1 MNADTIQF
9 SRRGKEITVW
19 AAVVLAVLLLY
30 SVRHLLGPFVWAV
43 IATYIAHP
51 VVTNMERGTGVH
63 RAVWILLIYIAFF
76 AGLTWVTMSLG
87 PILKTQALQIA
98 HDLPAALVELERFIH
113 NNRLLR
119 GLGITVDLA
128 TLQAE
133 VDRRAN
139 DAAGLAQRLALP
151 VLSSVIESAVRIF
164 VFLMTTF
171 YLLLDSDRM
180 VTNFLRLFPPGYR
193 PEINDLLGRIN
204 RSLGAYLRSQ
214 VVLFALMSVVT
225 FIFLSALDMRYAL
238 ILAIMT
244 GALEL
249 IPIIGPYVAGGSA
262 IAVSFFQ
269 EPTPF
274 GWSHV
279 TLAIVIATGYFVLR
293 QLEDNLVIP
302 MLVGRAVHL
311 NPIIVIFTVTAGASL
326 GGLLGLIIAVPVASA
341 IRIVGQYLFSKL
353 MTPESPVVLELD
365 DTEDPVESIR
375 QAAGSGV
382 RRLVVVTSAENA
394 FMDQEATYRQI
405 QRIVAQQNI
414 EVTLVSASAAASSLA
429 EAHGLR
435 LSLRGA

>member
-1 MNADTIQF
+1 MSADTIRF
-9 SRRGKEITVW
+9 SRRGKEITIW
-19 AAVVLAVLLLY
+19 AAVLLCVLLLY
-30 SVRHLLGPFVWAV
+30 SVRHLLGPFIWAV

-63 RAVWILLIYIAFF
+63 RAVWILLIYIAAFS
-76 AGLTWVTMSLG
+76 GLTWITMTLG
-87 PILKTQALQIA
+87 PILQRQAVDIA
-98 HDLPAALVELERFIH
+98 KDLPAALVELERFIQ
-113 NNRLLR
+113 NNSMLR
-119 GLGITVDLA
+119 SLGLTVDLA

-151 VLSSVIESAVRIF
+151 VLSSVVDHAVRMF

-180 VTNFLRLFPPGYR
+180 VANFLRLFPPSYR
-193 PEINDLLGRIN
+193 PEIDGLLARIN

-225 FIFLSALDMRYAL
+225 FIFLTALDMRYAL
-238 ILAIMT
+238 ILAILT

-341 IRIVGQYLFSKL
+341 IRIIGQYLFSKL

-375 QAAGSGV
+375 QAASSGV
-382 RRLVVVTSAENA
+382 RRLVVVTGAQNA
-394 FMDQEATYRQI
+394 FMDQESTYKQI
-405 QRIVAQQNI
+405 QRIVTQQHI
-414 EVTLVSASAAASSLA
+414 EVTLVSASAAATTLA

-435 LSLRGA
+435 LSLHGV